1 MSTIKEARQ
10 KAFKQWVEYDHR
22 ANDLEDKVSTLE
34 LAMHKAYA
42 GIEFDTEKYRTSDL
56 YSQLWYDWYNEYF
69 GGIVKYTRSL
79 GFKNGRYPITLLDF
93 DDAKCETGLYYDYWI
108 FEAIDV
114 DRFFINTRS
123 SSGTFHRFM
132 MFEDALVKFGVVDEL
147 DENGYSKVIILIDK
161 CIDYLDSV
169 VSKKLLRYVKLL
181 KYVEEKRESA
191 LRSCDSYIYN
201 KTKETQKESFQ
212 DWR

>member
-1 MSTIKEARQ
+1 MSNAEEARR
-10 KAFKQWVEYDHR
+10 KAFKLWVEYDNK

-34 LAMHKAYA
+34 LAMHKAYE
-42 GIEFDTEKYRTSDL
+42 GIKFDTENYRASDL
-56 YSQLWYDWYNEYF
+56 YSRLWYDWYNEYF

-108 FEAIDV
+108 FKAIDA

-147 DENGYSKVIILIDK
+147 YENGYSKVITLIDK

-181 KYVEEKRESA
+181 KYVEEKRDDA
-191 LRSCDSYIYN
+191 RWSCDEYIHN
-201 KTKETQKESFQ
+201 NMKEN
-212 DWR
+212 